1 MKNLKHFFAL
11 AGSIIMISQSSFAQ
25 KDSSGI
31 YKTAQDFQQK
41 KLSYA
46 INYITE
52 KHKITDDMLFSEGK
66 IKVNHE
72 GTVYTL
78 NKNDTYGYKS
88 TKGEVFRFV
97 GDKEYKVL
105 NPGESLM
112 IYAVS
117 RVASESKGTFRHNV
131 SYYFS
136 PDATAVPQELT
147 KENLKASFGNNH
159 KFHDALDADFQTE
172 SLTAYDKFHKIYK
185 LNRIY
190 NSSLK

>member
-11 AGSIIMISQSSFAQ
+11 AGSILMISQSSFAQ

-31 YKTAQDFQQK
+31 YKTAQDFQKK

-46 INYITE
+46 INYKTE
-52 KHKITDDMLFSEGK
+52 KHKIKDDMLFSEGK

-97 GDKEYKVL
+97 DNKEYKVL
-105 NPGESLM
+105 NPGERLM

-117 RVASESKGTFRHNV
+117 RVAS
-131 SYYFS
+131 
-136 PDATAVPQELT
+136 
-147 KENLKASFGNNH
+147 
-159 KFHDALDADFQTE
+159 
-172 SLTAYDKFHKIYK
+172 
-185 LNRIY
+185 
-190 NSSLK
+190 